1 MPMWKQ
7 FANQIPQIDT
17 SNIPTTTANQGRMD
31 ETIAIAFGILG
42 SIAVLMFVIG
52 GIMYILSKGNPGD
65 MAKAKDTLIY
75 AAVGMGIIIMSYA
88 IVAFVISS
96 I

>member
-1 MPMWKQ
+1 MWKQ
-7 FANQIPQIDT
+7 FANQIPEVDIR
-17 SNIPTTTANQGRMD
+17 NIPTTAADQGRLN
-31 ETIAIAFGILG
+31 ETVTLAFGILG

-75 AAVGMGIIIMSYA
+75 AAVGLGVIIMSYA
-88 IVAFVISS
+88 IVAFVLSNI
-96 I
+96 